1 MEMDAAVSGSGG
13 WIRLI
18 CTDSF
23 AKAKIPKKI
32 QGPDMGTTQEFMYKW
47 LGSWEDLGA
56 GADLMIGKKFRLA
69 IENCINV
76 HKYVPITFLTHNL
89 F

>member
-1 MEMDAAVSGSGG
+1 
-13 WIRLI
+13 
-18 CTDSF
+18 
-23 AKAKIPKKI
+23 
-32 QGPDMGTTQEFMYKW
+32 MGTTQEFMYKW

-76 HKYVPITFLTHNL
+76 HKYVPITFLTQNL